1 MEDTEVLPGPTIDKD
16 IEEMLRVSAARATDA
31 YWLERV
37 EERLGVLNEHFQ
49 EILDKMALPAEMF
62 YVSLHKIIP
71 KESILQLRVGVD
83 YSTGD
88 STVLAV
94 ISQSVVDKLREI
106 RKMARGLEL
115 FLYHERGW
123 DYNFW
128 TITDSNIEQSLV
140 EQDFPICRRES
151 A

>member
-1 MEDTEVLPGPTIDKD
+1 MEDAEVLSGSMIDKD

-31 YWLERV
+31 YWLGRA
-37 EERLGVLNEHFQ
+37 EERLGILSEHFKK
-49 EILDKMALPAEMF
+49 ILDKMALPAEMF

-71 KESILQLRVGVD
+71 KESILQLRVGMD

-88 STVLAV
+88 ETVLAV
-94 ISQSVVDKLREI
+94 ISNSAVDKLRDI

-115 FLYHERGW
+115 FLFHERGW

-140 EQDFPICRRES
+140 DQDFPICRRGS
-151 A
+151 S